1 MATST
6 IIRTKAKIIVP
17 RKKLAEFCR
26 RWKVSELAFF
36 GSVLRDDFR
45 SGSDID
51 LLVSFSPKAKISLFD
66 LVRMQNELKE
76 IFGRDVDLVERKAI
90 EKSENYIRRKN
101 ILSNTQVIYAAR

>member
-6 IIRTKAKIIVP
+6 IIRTKAKITVP